1 MGRLRIIAGSL
12 RGRRLDVPDL
22 SGLRPT
28 PERVREALFSRLGDR
43 VTGAKVLDVFAGTGA
58 LGLEALSR
66 GAGQVTFVEQSEIA
80 AKALRECLKEWKLD
94 DRARVI
100 CSDVH
105 RFSPAADASWDL
117 ILADPPYYGDD
128 IVRFAQYLIAGK
140 RFVSG
145 GCLAVEREKAADPL
159 SIEGLSLMNSSV
171 YGDTKL
177 EIYIPDYDGS
187 GT

>member
-12 RGRRLDVPDL
+12 RGRRLNVPDL
-22 SGLRPT
+22 PGLRPT
-28 PERVREALFSRLGDR
+28 PDRVREALYSRLGDR

-80 AKALRECLKEWKLD
+80 VKALRECLKEWKLD

-100 CSDVH
+100 RSDVH
-105 RFSPAADASWDL
+105 RFSPAADVSWDL

-128 IVRFAQYLIAGK
+128 AVRFAKDLIAGK

-145 GCLAVEREKAADPL
+145 GCLVVEREKAADPL

-177 EIYIPDYDGS
+177 EMYISDYDGS